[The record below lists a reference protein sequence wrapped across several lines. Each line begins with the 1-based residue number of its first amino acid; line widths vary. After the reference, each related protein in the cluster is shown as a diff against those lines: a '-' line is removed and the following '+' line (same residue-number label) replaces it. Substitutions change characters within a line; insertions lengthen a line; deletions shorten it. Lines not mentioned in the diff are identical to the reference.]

1 MKNCSTIAFL
11 SLSFLSYFSF
21 IHHLSLIRLHQVQS
35 RTPISLSKNQAFPVV
50 HPHNLP
56 FLSVFIFHSFPII
69 HCTSHWSQSYLRAFA
84 LAIVFSWRPPPSRSP
99 PTWLST
105 WLTCHLVQVFT
116 QMSSL
121 EGFPACPPFFL
132 TLPSLRVLLYPCCSF
147 LHSSHYYLALCYP
160 FIGFLC
166 LLPVSSTHI

>member
-1 MKNCSTIAFL
+1 MDWGKQNCMEKCSSTIAFL

-21 IHHLSLIRLHQVQS
+21 IHHLPLIRLHHVQS
-35 RTPISLSKNQAFPVV
+35 RTPMSLSKNQAFPVV

-69 HCTSHWSQSYLRAFA
+69 HCTSHWPQSYLRAFE
-84 LAIVFSWRPPPSRSP
+84 LAIVFSWRPPPSLSP

-121 EGFPACPPFFL
+121 EGFPAGPPFFMTL
-132 TLPSLRVLLYPCCSF
+132 TIPLASPALSLL
-147 LHSSHYYLALCYP
+147 
-160 FIGFLC
+160 
-166 LLPVSSTHI
+166 